1 MSWHSYEIIVS
12 TSYKRKRQM
21 MSVMPTVALRR
32 RQKFWFLTKEIA
44 VLTTFQ
50 HQKVEITKNNPEMQ
64 IFMGGCDFGLR
75 GGGV

>member
-1 MSWHSYEIIVS
+1 ML
-12 TSYKRKRQM
+12 
-21 MSVMPTVALRR
+21 SVVLRR

-50 HQKVEITKNNPEMQ
+50 HQKVEIMKNNTEMQ